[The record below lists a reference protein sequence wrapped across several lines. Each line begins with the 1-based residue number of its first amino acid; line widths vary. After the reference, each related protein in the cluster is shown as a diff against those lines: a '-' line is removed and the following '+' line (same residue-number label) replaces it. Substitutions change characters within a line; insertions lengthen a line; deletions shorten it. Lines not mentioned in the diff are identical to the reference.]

1 MKSITAS
8 TYTIHFNDFGYQQ
21 LAAFISEKKYSSVF
35 LLVDENTNTHCA
47 PLFLSKLATTLPVE
61 IVEIEAGETHKN
73 MDTCLGVW
81 NVLTELQA
89 DRHSLL
95 LNLGGG
101 VVTDLGGFVASCF
114 KRGVDFVNI
123 PTSLLGMVDAAIGGK
138 TGIDLGVLKNQI
150 GLFSEPEMV
159 LVDADFLH
167 TLPTRELKSGTAEI
181 LKYGLT
187 ADAAMY
193 QQVRDGEKALFTDF
207 IHRSIAI
214 KNNIVLSDPTEKNTR
229 KILNFGHTLGHAIE
243 SYFLASDRSSL
254 THGEAIAIG
263 MVCEC
268 YLSSQ
273 LLNLPLELLQDI
285 KNTVLK
291 IYPKVAIEQTEFEDI
306 FAFLK
311 HDKKNTGGQVHF
323 VLLSAL
329 EKPHLDCIVPKELL
343 TKSLQFYLT

>member
-1 MKSITAS
+1 MKSITAE
-8 TYTIHFNDFGYQQ
+8 TYAIHFNEFGYQQ
-21 LAAFISEKKYSSVF
+21 LTDFIHENSYSSVF

-47 PLFLSKLATTLPVE
+47 PLFLSKLATTLPIE
-61 IVEIEAGETHKN
+61 IIEIEAGETHKN

-81 NVLTELQA
+81 HALTELQA
-89 DRHSLL
+89 DRSSLL

-101 VVTDLGGFVASCF
+101 VLTDLGGFTASCF
-114 KRGVDFVNI
+114 KRGIDFINI

-150 GLFSEPEMV
+150 GLFSEPKMV
-159 LVDADFLH
+159 LIDADFLH

-187 ADAAMY
+187 SDATMY
-193 QQVRDGEKALFTDF
+193 HQLRDGKKALFTDF

-229 KILNFGHTLGHAIE
+229 KTLNFGHTLGHAIE
-243 SYFLASDRSSL
+243 SYFLASDRANL
-254 THGEAIAIG
+254 AHGEAIAIG

-268 YLSSQ
+268 YLSNQ
-273 LLNLPLELLQDI
+273 LQNFSLERLQDI

-291 IYPKVAIEQTEFEDI
+291 IYPKVAIKEMEFEAI
-306 FAFLK
+306 FMFLK
-311 HDKKNTGGQVHF
+311 HDKKNTGGHVHF

-329 EKPHLDCIVPKELL
+329 EKPHLDCVVPKELL
-343 TKSLQFYLT
+343 SKSLQFYLA